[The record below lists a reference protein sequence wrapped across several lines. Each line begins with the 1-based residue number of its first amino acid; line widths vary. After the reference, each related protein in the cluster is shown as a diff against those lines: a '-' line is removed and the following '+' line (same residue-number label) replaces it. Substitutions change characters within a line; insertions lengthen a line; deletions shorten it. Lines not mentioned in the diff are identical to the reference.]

1 MFLLTWFGS
10 LGGVLNNLQLT
21 LKNCDLDLVL
31 FYFVFFVLDHDF
43 NLDLI
48 FIIFVLHGFDLY
60 FHLGKDTL
68 IMKVV

>member
-10 LGGVLNNLQLT
+10 LGGILNNLQLT

-31 FYFVFFVLDHDF
+31 FYFVLFVLDHDF

-48 FIIFVLHGFDLY
+48 FIIFVLHGFDLN

-68 IMKVV
+68 MIKVV